1 MIGMSPG
8 DHLSPAA
15 LPVLC
20 PGMSPPPLQDSGFIL
35 LLPPQ
40 FPLGKDTQAQGP
52 CQWHTGN
59 VACSRGAGGAP
70 HTGCT
75 PIHPRVGSC
84 RASLSRL
91 TPAACWKLGCLE
103 LQPCFLAPAKK
114 AITFCLAKIVLKT
127 Y

>member
-40 FPLGKDTQAQGP
+40 FPLGKDAWAQGP
-52 CQWHTGN
+52 CQRDNKKCGLLPG
-59 VACSRGAGGAP
+59 CRRGPAHWVRPDSPQGWVLQSLALPVNTSSVLEAGMLGA
-70 HTGCT
+70 
-75 PIHPRVGSC
+75 
-84 RASLSRL
+84 
-91 TPAACWKLGCLE
+91 AALFPSSGQKSHHILPGKNC
-103 LQPCFLAPAKK
+103 P
-114 AITFCLAKIVLKT
+114 
-127 Y
+127 